1 MFQELQ
7 DALVSIL
14 ALSPKEIA
22 IVAAVLICLYALA
35 FALKSLVFY
44 VYNRSNNEVV
54 TELLSKCI
62 YRLDEFADSMSNV
75 EKRNVAIDYLRSLMS
90 FKLFKLPRFI
100 VGIIVDMQVAE
111 IRKLQAKSTKETD
124 LHK

>member
-7 DALVSIL
+7 DALVSIF

-22 IVAAVLICLYALA
+22 IVAIALVCLYALA
-35 FALKSLVFY
+35 FALKLLVFY
-44 VYNRSNNEVV
+44 IYNRSNNEVI

-75 EKRNVAIDYLRSLMS
+75 EKRNVAIDYLRSLTS
-90 FKLFKLPRFI
+90 FKFFKLPRFI

-111 IRKLQAKSTKETD
+111 IRKLQAKSIKETD

>member
-7 DALVSIL
+7 DALVSIF
-14 ALSPKEIA
+14 ALSPKEIG
-22 IVAAVLICLYALA
+22 IVAIALLCLYALA
-35 FALKSLVFY
+35 YVLKLLVFY
-44 VYNRSNNEVV
+44 VYNRSNNEVI
-54 TELLSKCI
+54 TELLSQCI

-75 EKRNVAIDYLRSLMS
+75 EKRNVAIDYLRSLTS
-90 FKLFKLPRFI
+90 FKFFKLPRFV

-111 IRKLQAKSTKETD
+111 IRKLQAKSIKETD

>member
-54 TELLSKCI
+54 TELLSKYI